1 MEPCATICFPPT
13 PIYITAGVLAA
24 MVTTVA
30 SKVGGV
36 SNDEG
41 GISEGAVGLYRGF
54 STFLIGLATIP
65 FLQLTVILAV
75 NACSNLCGEHQLVL
89 WLHFFTILPLL
100 VGLSYWVT
108 RLVGVRLRNPL
119 RFD

>member
-1 MEPCATICFPPT
+1 MEPCVVVCFPPT

-24 MVTTVA
+24 MVTTVT

-41 GISEGAVGLYRGF
+41 GIGEDAIGLYRGF
-54 STFLIGLATIP
+54 STFLICLATIP

-75 NACSNLCGEHQLVL
+75 NACSNLCDEHQLVL
-89 WLHFFTILPLL
+89 WLHFLTVLPLL